1 MANTPIIT
9 MISDFGI
16 RSHYVAAMK
25 AIIYRII
32 PEVNIVDVTHNITP
46 YNIYEA
52 AFLLRNIYFY
62 FPVKTV
68 HLVVVDPEVGGDRKP
83 IVVTTPQ
90 HFFVGPDN
98 GVFSYI
104 YEDCKDTGFSVYH
117 LVESHY
123 FRTQISPTFHG
134 RDIFAPAAAW
144 LARGTNAEE
153 VGPKLENFTRLNLPQ
168 PIVQG
173 NVVTCTIMHIDSF
186 GNAITNLSKEI
197 YTTLSQKLGTN
208 KISVKIGN
216 QIINEISPSYFALTE
231 KKIGVVFGS
240 TDNLEIAVYKKAA
253 FRELGL
259 NLFAQ
264 IQVVF
269 G

>member
-1 MANTPIIT
+1 MAKNPIIT

-32 PEVNIVDVTHNITP
+32 PEVNIVDVTHNVTP

-52 AFLLRNIYFY
+52 AFVLRNIYSY

-90 HFFVGPDN
+90 HYFVGPDN

-104 YEDCKDTGFSVYH
+104 YDDNKDAGFSVYH
-117 LVESHY
+117 LTETHY

-144 LARGTNAEE
+144 LARGTEPTD
-153 VGPKLENFTRLNLPQ
+153 VGPRLENFTKLNLPQ
-168 PIVQG
+168 PVLQG
-173 NVVTCTIMHIDSF
+173 NTLICTIMHIDSF
-186 GNAITNLSKEI
+186 GNAITNLTKQLFTSLTEKF
-197 YTTLSQKLGTN
+197 GTN
-208 KISVKIGN
+208 KITVKVAN
-216 QIINEISPSYFALTE
+216 QVINDLSPSYFALNE

-240 TDNLEIAVYKKAA
+240 TDNLEIAIYKKAA

-259 NLFAQ
+259 NLFSQVQ
-264 IQVVF
+264 IIF